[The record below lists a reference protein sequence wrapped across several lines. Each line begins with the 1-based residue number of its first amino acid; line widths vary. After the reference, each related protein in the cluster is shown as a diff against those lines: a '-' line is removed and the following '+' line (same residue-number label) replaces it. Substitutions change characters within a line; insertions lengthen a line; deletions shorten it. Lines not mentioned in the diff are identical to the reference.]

1 MRSEVIIDP
10 RLSFWLD
17 RVSEFF
23 DAMFR
28 DKLQIFHYSAVTRGA
43 NAEQSPIS
51 SRRCSLDARSMLD
64 RSIIARCYRSV
75 AQILNRASM
84 IELRLSESDEKEN

>member
-10 RLSFWLD
+10 RLSSWLD

-28 DKLQIFHYSAVTRGA
+28 DKLQIFHYSAVSRGA

-51 SRRCSLDARSMLD
+51 SRRCSLDARSIDYRDVLSLVRADSKSRFDD
-64 RSIIARCYRSV
+64 RITIIR
-75 AQILNRASM
+75 IG
-84 IELRLSESDEKEN
+84 